1 MWLENKLTK
10 GLVRQMMNSRFFIS
24 LFLSCFLLQSITSQP
39 VLYGSNLTGKLV
51 AEYTEEGNASVIV
64 GSAGTIFD
72 HPGYNFDW
80 NPPGTKNATNY
91 FLYKYSS
98 LYNNLET
105 KFFYADSF
113 YPGYAFVKHHE
124 RDLFFVGLKI
134 VNEPVEHASQ
144 ESDPVE
150 SAETVDI
157 TYLFLYK
164 ISSEDLEKKL
174 NCPVGTLALN
184 SIILDFGFNST
195 GNHLY
200 VTTITGWNYFQ
211 LKIDLDDHNCTKL
224 SNSNSSVVKSVNSP
238 IGYWT
243 IEKLANNYEVHL
255 PNTSNYLW
263 R

>member
-113 YPGYAFVKHHE
+113 YPGFAFVNN
-124 RDLFFVGLKI
+124 RDLFFVSLKI
-134 VNEPVEHASQ
+134 VNEPVEPESQ
-144 ESDPVE
+144 ES
-150 SAETVDI
+150 ETVDN

-164 ISSEDLEKKL
+164 ISSDDLEIKL
-174 NCPVGTLALN
+174 
-184 SIILDFGFNST
+184 
-195 GNHLY
+195 
-200 VTTITGWNYFQ
+200 
-211 LKIDLDDHNCTKL
+211 
-224 SNSNSSVVKSVNSP
+224 
-238 IGYWT
+238 
-243 IEKLANNYEVHL
+243 
-255 PNTSNYLW
+255 
-263 R
+263 